1 MPSLFKSKMKDL
13 KKSSIYKKLNQVN
26 VRRSI
31 LLLVFTVLLFAA
43 IVSEIAPEK
52 ILVSVG
58 DAAPEDIRATK
69 DIVDT
74 ELTEQLREEAKKSVD
89 PRYRI
94 DTSVQVNIKED
105 IKKFFGIVKDSKKA
119 ENEED
124 FEAKRKILLDQN
136 YVKLGESDY
145 NAILGQTEQ
154 TIALLES
161 NIYETINQVM
171 NTGIKEEEIEYEKN
185 NINKTF
191 KNFEN
196 LPEDLKTTGANIV
209 NNTIKPNRTID
220 IETTQQNL
228 EEAVSHVEEVVIKEG
243 QIIVER
249 GQRIDEKSYN
259 LIKKTGL
266 IKENNGIDY
275 KVIIGAIILIISVE
289 IISIGYLY
297 IFDKKVFYN
306 TKLLGV
312 VSIIIMA
319 VILMSQLL
327 STISGYLIPISIAT
341 MLISIMVNPKFAIL
355 VNVILSILVGISTSS
370 EVSVMAVSLLGGI
383 GGAFASVNTQ
393 QRYNIIVTGFI
404 VSGINVI
411 TILGFG
417 LVENL
422 EFNEF
427 IRRIMYGF
435 TNGIFS
441 SIVAIGSLPLWE
453 SIFGILTPLKLLELS
468 NPNQPLLKRLLLEAP
483 GTYHHSVLVGNL
495 SEAAAEVVGADTLLT
510 RVGAYYH
517 DVGKLKRPYFF
528 KENQVMGDNPHDK
541 MNANLS
547 TLVITSHAKDGLDLA
562 KSYKIP
568 KEVTDIIVQHHGT
581 TLVAFFYHKALNEA
595 ENEGEIEEDRFRYEG
610 PKPQTK
616 EAAIIML
623 ADSVEAA
630 VRSMSAPNK
639 GKIEVMVR
647 NIIKAKLNDS
657 QLDECS
663 LTLGDLNNIG
673 TAFTNVMMGIYH
685 QRIEYPQLDLSEL
698 KGGH

>member
-1 MPSLFKSKMKDL
+1 MPSQFKQKMKKL
-13 KKSSIYKKLNQVN
+13 KKSSIYKTLQQEKVK
-26 VRRSI
+26 RSI
-31 LLLVFTVLLFAA
+31 LITVFTVLLFVILVGA
-43 IVSEIAPEK
+43 IAPEK
-52 ILVSVG
+52 IIVSVG
-58 DAAPEDIRATK
+58 DIVDEDIRATK

-74 ELTEQLREEAKKSVD
+74 QLTEELKEEAKSGVE
-89 PRYRI
+89 PRYRV
-94 DTSVQVNIKED
+94 DTSVQVNIKDD
-105 IKKFFGIVKDSKKA
+105 IKKFFETIKELNSED
-119 ENEED
+119 NELNL
-124 FEAKRKILLDQN
+124 EAKKNALLDQN
-136 YVKLGESDY
+136 YVKLSEDDY
-145 NAILGQTEQ
+145 STILNQDNQTN
-154 TIALLES
+154 ILLEN

-171 NTGIKEEEIEYEKN
+171 NAGIKEEEIEYEKN

-191 KNFEN
+191 NNFEN
-196 LPEDLKTTGANIV
+196 LPDEVKTTGANIV
-209 NNTIKPNRTID
+209 NNTIRPNKSLD
-220 IETTQQNL
+220 IETTQEKI
-228 EEAVSHVEEVVIKEG
+228 EEAVGQIDDVVIKEG

-249 GQRIDEKSYN
+249 SQRIDKETYE

-275 KVIIGAIILIISVE
+275 KVIIGSILLIISIE
-289 IISIGYLY
+289 IIVVGYLY
-297 IFDKKVFYN
+297 IFDRKIFDN
-306 TKLLGV
+306 TKLLV
-312 VSIIIMA
+312 IVSIIVIS
-319 VILMSQLL
+319 VILISQLL

-355 VNVILSILVGISTSS
+355 VNVILSVILGITTSS
-370 EVSVMAVSLLGGI
+370 EVSVVVVSLLGGI

-404 VSGINVI
+404 VSGINVL

-417 LVENL
+417 FVENL
-422 EFNEF
+422 EIHEF
-427 IRRIMYGF
+427 IRRLMYGF

-453 SIFGILTPLKLLELS
+453 SIFGVLTPLKLLELS

-495 SEAAAEVVGADTLLT
+495 SESAAEVVGANTLLT

-528 KENQVMGDNPHDK
+528 KENQMGENPHDK

-547 TLVITSHAKDGLDLA
+547 TLVIISHAKDGLELA
-562 KSYKIP
+562 KDYGIP
-568 KEVTDIIVQHHGT
+568 EEVIDIIIQHHGT
-581 TLVAFFYHKALNEA
+581 TLVAYFYHKALNDA
-595 ENEGEIEEDRFRYEG
+595 EDEEQIEEDRFRYEG

-623 ADSVEAA
+623 ADSAEAA

-647 NIIKAKLNDS
+647 NIINAKLNDE
-657 QLDECS
+657 QLDECPLS
-663 LTLGDLNNIG
+663 LRDLNNIG
-673 TAFTNVMMGIYH
+673 TAFTNVLMGIYH
-685 QRIEYPQLDLSEL
+685 QRIEYPQDLSDL
-698 KGGH
+698 KGGN

>member
-1 MPSLFKSKMKDL
+1 MPSLFNSKLKDL
-13 KKSSIYKKLNQVN
+13 RKSSIYKILKQQK

-31 LLLVFTVLLFAA
+31 LLVVFTVLLFAA
-43 IVSEIAPEK
+43 IASEIAPEK
-52 ILVSVG
+52 ILVEVG
-58 DAAPEDIRATK
+58 DMAPEDIRATK

-136 YVKLGESDY
+136 YVKLEESDY
-145 NAILGQTEQ
+145 NTILGQTEQ

-171 NTGIKEEEIEYEKN
+171 NAGIKEEEIEFEKS

-191 KNFEN
+191 ENFEN
-196 LPEDLKTTGANIV
+196 LPEELKTAGANIV
-209 NNTIKPNRTID
+209 NNTIKPNKSTD
-220 IETTQQNL
+220 IETTQQNE
-228 EEAVSHVEEVVIKEG
+228 EEAISHVDEVVIKEG

-297 IFDKKVFYN
+297 IFDKKVFYD
-306 TKLLGV
+306 TKILAV
-312 VSIIIMA
+312 VSIIIIA

-355 VNVILSILVGISTSS
+355 VNVILSIVVGISTSS
-370 EVSVMAVSLLGGI
+370 ELSVMVVSLLGGI

-393 QRYNIIVTGFI
+393 QRYNIILTGFI

-417 LVENL
+417 FVENL

-427 IRRIMYGF
+427 IRRIMYGL

-453 SIFGILTPLKLLELS
+453 SMFGVLTPLKLLELS

-547 TLVITSHAKDGLDLA
+547 TLVITSHAKDGLELA

-581 TLVAFFYHKALNEA
+581 TFVAFFYHKALKEA
-595 ENEGEIEEDRFRYEG
+595 ENESEIEEDRFRYEG
-610 PKPQTK
+610 PKPQSK

-623 ADSVEAA
+623 ADSVEEA
-630 VRSMSAPNK
+630 VRSMSSPNK

-685 QRIEYPQLDLSEL
+685 QRIEYPKLDLSKL